1 MKKMYPLIESYKRW
15 DYRKVSSLK
24 LFLLSF
30 LFFSLC
36 ENIQSQN
43 VESLIAEGDNYTSKE
58 FNNEKALEKYL
69 EADKISPNNWEILWR
84 ISRAYVDIAE
94 HMPNSNEEEKQA
106 QLKEYE
112 LSLKYA
118 DIASSLAPNQSINY
132 VRRAITN
139 GRIALFKGV
148 FSAVG
153 LVKKV
158 KNDLE
163 KAIQL
168 GNGGDVVQS
177 LAHYVYGRTHYSV
190 CERPYL
196 IRLPIGL
203 GWGDMKKSIEE
214 YNKAIKLR
222 PDFRMY
228 HLDLAKA
235 YIKEKDYK
243 KAKEHLYLI
252 EKIPVKD
259 EDDKM
264 FLKESKELLVTI
276 KDK

>member
-1 MKKMYPLIESYKRW
+1 MLTMFPLSEAYCRWNKSKR
-15 DYRKVSSLK
+15 SSSVIF
-24 LFLLSF
+24 LFSF
-30 LFFSLC
+30 LFFSFC
-36 ENIQSQN
+36 ENINSQN
-43 VESLIAEGDNYTSKE
+43 VESLIAEGDKYTSE
-58 FNNEKALEKYL
+58 FNNQKALEKYL
-69 EADKISPNNWEILWR
+69 EAEKLSPKNWEICWR

-106 QLKEYE
+106 QLKTYE

-118 DIASSLAPNQSINY
+118 EKAIQLAPDQSINY

-158 KNDLE
+158 KDDLD

-190 CERPYL
+190 CEKPYL
-196 IRLPIGL
+196 VRLPIGL

-243 KAKEHLYLI
+243 KAKEHLYKI
-252 EKIPVKD
+252 ENISVKD
-259 EDDKM
+259 EDDEM
-264 FLKESKELLVTI
+264 FLKESKELLASI